1 MQTTPVSLLERL
13 HQPEARDAWDRFVRL
28 YTPLLYHWARRL
40 GCQDSDAADLVQD
53 VFTVLTEKLPQFNY
67 DEHRSF
73 RGWLRTV
80 ALNKWRDG
88 RRGRAAHVRPVRQAS
103 LAEVPVPDPAAAFE
117 EAEYRDFLVARA
129 LRLMQADF
137 QPTTWKACW
146 EHGVCGRPA
155 QEVAAELGIS
165 ESSVYVAKCR
175 VLRRLRKELDGL
187 LD

>member
-1 MQTTPVSLLERL
+1 
-13 HQPEARDAWDRFVRL
+13 
-28 YTPLLYHWARRL
+28 
-40 GCQDSDAADLVQD
+40 
-53 VFTVLTEKLPQFNY
+53 
-67 DEHRSF
+67 
-73 RGWLRTV
+73 
-80 ALNKWRDG
+80 
-88 RRGRAAHVRPVRQAS
+88 VRQAS

-155 QEVAAELGIS
+155 HEVAAELGIS

-175 VLRRLRKELDGL
+175 VLRRLRVELDGL